1 MLKFKVFLVGLI
13 YLSTTVASFAQ
24 KEAITPPLLEA
35 DTAVWGKEDFK
46 FPLGFAREI
55 EYTGIEE
62 AYFPKGWKLVDSDD
76 FWSYAF
82 VWKIDHDTRLTE
94 KELERDLK
102 MYFDGLM
109 DMKRNGSKEAGIL
122 TSTTLVV
129 EKGSFSDVSFYLGKI
144 KTFDRFTTNKPMTLH
159 VSIEQSHCEETEKA
173 IIFFRFSPKEFDH
186 RIWKKLNTL
195 KLSTT
200 VCE

>member
-1 MLKFKVFLVGLI
+1 MLKFKVFLVVLI
-13 YLSTTVASFAQ
+13 FLFTTIISFAQ
-24 KEAITPPLLEA
+24 EAGTPPLLET

-62 AYFPKGWKLVDSDD
+62 AYFPRGWKILDSDD

-82 VWKIDHDTRLTE
+82 VWKIDRDTLLTE
-94 KELERDLK
+94 KELERDIT

-109 DMKRNGSKEAGIL
+109 DMNRNGSKEAGIL
-122 TSTTLVV
+122 NSTTLFIQ
-129 EKGSFSDVSFYLGKI
+129 KGKFSDVSFYLGKV
-144 KTFDRFTTNKPMTLH
+144 KTFDRFSTQKPMILH
-159 VSIEQSHCEETEKA
+159 VSVEQSHCEETGKM
-173 IIFFRFSPKEFDH
+173 IIFFRFSPKEFEH

-195 KLSTT
+195 KLSAD
-200 VCE
+200 VCDD